1 MLRRVGGGRTFSG
14 PSTAEGDQMKT
25 DSEIQYDVMEELRL
39 EPRADPSQIG
49 VAAKNGVVTLSEFVR
64 TFV

>member
-1 MLRRVGGGRTFSG
+1 
-14 PSTAEGDQMKT
+14 MKT